1 MPLLSLASRCSTAL
15 LLAVMLSSSH
25 DTDGLLLPRKSLA
38 AAAFQKRARSNTAL
52 SSQPQQ
58 DDDKGRVWR
67 KFFVPYQEAVDSQN
81 APTSYMVNREDE
93 DEEMTYASQQ
103 PQEYEAPAQI
113 QEERQQQL
121 QQQMD
126 RDDEA
131 IARQTAA
138 QFQGIPL
145 DLHSQSDDRD
155 PRLAQM
161 EITRPRT
168 AFRPRHSPGAVVYDS
183 SRPEFQSDY
192 SPNPTTLSTASDA
205 TPQESL
211 KQANLHHIPPPER
224 PNADDLPDYVQEN
237 AGSTLVPT
245 LASASQA
252 NVASTK
258 PNSSN
263 YRSQSAQQLQ
273 NSVTYDQQYINV
285 NAPSS
290 MLPSEGSL
298 HKQAQAKKEARP
310 LRTPFQPRAKPA
322 GAQVYNFQ
330 AYPEET
336 DTEPNALP
344 VDEIQPTVH
353 PDQHSF
359 DTTQSV
365 STMSSSIGLQ
375 SEGSYQQQQDKGK
388 ELSQPKTPFQ
398 SNRHKGAIYYSPDD
412 PTVLEGV
419 NMPFEEVKKKPF
431 DPSTDSVSQAPLS
444 FGMQSEGNYHRQKES
459 KQEIKFNKTPFRPR
473 RHEGARNYLDDQT
486 VLEGVNMPF
495 EEPTKKPFD
504 PSTDSVS
511 QAPLAFGMQSEGN
524 YHQTKESNQ
533 EIKFNKTPFRARRHE
548 GARNYLED
556 QEQARQRQQQQ
567 SQQHW
572 DPSQSVSAAPLSL
585 GLSSEGS
592 LQRELEQ
599 QREMSFNRTPFQ
611 GRKVAGAKKY
621 LDEQEDAS
629 EGNQK
634 QEWDRSQSVSA
645 APLSLG
651 MQSEG
656 TYHKEKE
663 AKQEMSFNKTPFQGR
678 KVEGA
683 KKYLDEQ
690 GSSQDQDLNWDRSQS
705 VSAAPLSLGMQSE
718 GNYHKEKEAK
728 QEMSFNK
735 TPFQGRKVEGA
746 TKWLEQ
752 NIKDND
758 GYNFDRASSVS
769 SAPNSLGL
777 QSEASYQSNEAKK
790 INKEVSPIRTPFTSR
805 KVKGAEKWL
814 EKQQEELNDYN
825 FDRSQSVSTA
835 ENTIGLMNDVALQ
848 AKQGKQMD
856 DAKIKTP
863 FRGRKVDG
871 ARKYLVDG
879 PIEQQDD
886 EAPPAHVINS
896 SQNLG
901 IESDVTRAPKLE
913 KDGPQQ
919 NRTPF
924 RPPKNAGSVLFDPS
938 TYDPYAE
945 EQVDEGSPVDRNHD
959 FVPLDGMPKHRPA
972 TKKGTGVDGDS
983 GDVTIHHDSSN
994 VRMGEASKPKTPFE
1008 FNRPDGATRQ
1018 VYDTRETREVAN
1030 SGMTSI
1036 FADHDVRLKKRSE
1049 RDTPMS
1055 PFRPA
1060 RGTGRIY
1067 APSSTDIEPE
1077 EPEQRTF
1084 FDSDARQHYQ
1094 AEKEANKPITPFK
1107 LKRTGTAHVYDPSNL
1122 KQEQE
1127 ERAVASSGY
1136 SSINMDNNSKMH
1148 TKSET
1153 GRPITPFDVKDKVNA
1168 AKRTGQSSYKE
1179 QEDSQEAELHDEVDV
1194 GEAPFSVHR
1203 TASSVNVQ
1211 GAYKS
1216 QLPTDTIPSRN
1227 RNPLHTDLREAGYQ
1241 ERSDSAVSPASSQ
1254 EQMQELRTH
1263 SESKPSTSLSDVLP
1277 ANFTSSSPGGT
1288 FSDSVSTYDG

>member
-25 DTDGLLLPRKSLA
+25 DTSGLLLPKSLA
-38 AAAFQKRARSNTAL
+38 TVSVKRRTLSNETTAL
-52 SSQPQQ
+52 QSSSQPQPQ
-58 DDDKGRVWR
+58 DDSNDNKGGVWR

-81 APTSYMVNREDE
+81 APTSYMVNREEE
-93 DEEMTYASQQ
+93 DEAMSYPSQPQQ
-103 PQEYEAPAQI
+103 PQE
-113 QEERQQQL
+113 EEQQL
-121 QQQMD
+121 QQLQQD
-126 RDDEA
+126 HRDDEA

-155 PRLAQM
+155 PRLAEM

-183 SRPEFQSDY
+183 SRPEFQDS

-224 PNADDLPDYVQEN
+224 PKANDLPEYVQEN

-252 NVASTK
+252 NVASNAK
-258 PNSSN
+258 SN
-263 YRSQSAQQLQ
+263 TYRSQSAQQLQ
-273 NSVTYDQQYINV
+273 NSVTYDQQYQSTEINV

-290 MLPSEGSL
+290 LLPSEGSL

-336 DTEPNALP
+336 DTETNALP

-375 SEGSYQQQQDKGK
+375 SEGSYQQQQDKRK

-398 SNRHKGAIYYSPDD
+398 SNRHKGATYYSLDD
-412 PTVLEGV
+412 PSALEGV
-419 NMPFEEVKKKPF
+419 HMPLEDVKKKPF
-431 DPSTDSVSQAPLS
+431 DPTTDSVSQAPLS

-459 KQEIKFNKTPFRPR
+459 QQEIKFNKTPFRPR
-473 RHEGARNYLDDQT
+473 RHEGARNYLDDQS

-495 EEPTKKPFD
+495 EQATTKKPFD

-524 YHQTKESNQ
+524 YHQTKESKQ
-533 EIKFNKTPFRARRHE
+533 EIKFNKTPFRARKHE

-556 QEQARQRQQQQ
+556 QEQAKQQQ
-567 SQQHW
+567 SHNW

-611 GRKVAGAKKY
+611 GRKVQGAKKY
-621 LDEQEDAS
+621 LDEQEEDAS
-629 EGNQK
+629 DGNQQ

-656 TYHKEKE
+656 DYHKEKE

-690 GSSQDQDLNWDRSQS
+690 QDAQGNDLNWDRSQS

-735 TPFQGRKVEGA
+735 TPFQGRKVAGA

-752 NIKDND
+752 NVKDND
-758 GYNFDRASSVS
+758 GYNFDRSSSVS
-769 SAPNSLGL
+769 AAPNSLGL

-805 KVKGAEKWL
+805 KVKGAENWL

-856 DAKIKTP
+856 NAKIKTP
-863 FRGRKVDG
+863 FRGRQVDG
-871 ARKYLVDG
+871 ASKYLVDG
-879 PIEQQDD
+879 PMEQQDD
-886 EAPPAHVINS
+886 EAPAHVINS

-945 EQVDEGSPVDRNHD
+945 EPVEEGSSGNGNLD
-959 FVPLDGMPKHRPA
+959 FVPLDGMPRHRPA

-994 VRMGEASKPKTPFE
+994 VRVGEASKPKTPFE

-1018 VYDTRETREVAN
+1018 VYDSRETREVAN

-1060 RGTGRIY
+1060 RGTGRVY
-1067 APSSTDIEPE
+1067 APSTTDIEQE
-1077 EPEQRTF
+1077 ATEPEQRTF
-1084 FDSDARQHYQ
+1084 FDSDVRQHYQ

-1107 LKRTGTAHVYDPSNL
+1107 VKRTGTAQVYDPSNL
-1122 KQEQE
+1122 KQEQG

-1168 AKRTGQSSYKE
+1168 AKRTGQLSNTESV
-1179 QEDSQEAELHDEVDV
+1179 DEVDV
-1194 GEAPFSVHR
+1194 GAAPFSVHR